1 MYTIS
6 KDFAWSASHVLDGL
20 PKGHQCGRLHG
31 HNYVARIELSGHTL
45 DSMHTSALRGV
56 FRSNDA
62 ARAEFLALTRSTT

>member
-20 PKGHQCGRLHG
+20 PKGHRCMG
-31 HNYVARIELSGHTL
+31 HRGVRKPGAQ
-45 DSMHTSALRGV
+45 MHTSALRGV